1 MLFRDRNGLCVLGG
15 SVVRAWAPHAV
26 VIILDAVNQSL
37 SPGLRPFAACL
48 VVSTLWNN
56 ISTYC

>member
-1 MLFRDRNGLCVLGG
+1 MLFRDRNGLGVLSG
-15 SVVRAWAPHAV
+15 SVVRAWAPHAK
-26 VIILDAVNQSL
+26 VIILVTVDQSL

-56 ISTYC
+56 IFTYC